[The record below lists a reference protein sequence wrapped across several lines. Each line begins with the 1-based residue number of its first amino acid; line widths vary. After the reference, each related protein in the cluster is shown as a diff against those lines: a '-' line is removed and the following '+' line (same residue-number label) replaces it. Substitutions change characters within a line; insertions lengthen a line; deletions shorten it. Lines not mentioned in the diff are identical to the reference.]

1 MSLLLSESVS
11 YSPFGDHPVCYED
24 TTGRAR
30 APHGAEPNEEDTVMP
45 SNPTI
50 AECPNTALI
59 ILDPEAQTRL
69 EPLQV
74 TIDEAA
80 RLLAY
85 DSRTIR
91 RLITRGEISA
101 VGEGRMRRVPVQSLR
116 DYLQRHIIT

>member
-1 MSLLLSESVS
+1 MQSK
-11 YSPFGDHPVCYED
+11 P
-24 TTGRAR
+24 
-30 APHGAEPNEEDTVMP
+30 M
-45 SNPTI
+45 I
-50 AECPNTALI
+50 AAQPNTALI
-59 ILDPEAQTRL
+59 ILDPDAQTRL

>member
-1 MSLLLSESVS
+1 
-11 YSPFGDHPVCYED
+11 
-24 TTGRAR
+24 
-30 APHGAEPNEEDTVMP
+30 MP
-45 SNPTI
+45 PNPTI
-50 AECPNTALI
+50 PERPQTALI
-59 ILDPEAQTRL
+59 ILDPDAQTRL

>member
-1 MSLLLSESVS
+1 MSLLLSESLS
-11 YSPFGDHPVCYED
+11 YSPFGDLPICYED

-30 APHGAEPNEEDTVMP
+30 TPPGTEQNKENIVMP
-45 SNPTI
+45 SKPMI
-50 AECPNTALI
+50 AAQPNTALI

-74 TIDEAA
+74 TIEEAA
-80 RLLAY
+80 RLMGY

-101 VGEGRMRRVPVQSLR
+101 VGEGRMRRVPIQSLR
-116 DYLQRHIIT
+116 DYIQRHIIT

>member
-1 MSLLLSESVS
+1 
-11 YSPFGDHPVCYED
+11 
-24 TTGRAR
+24 
-30 APHGAEPNEEDTVMP
+30 MP
-45 SNPTI
+45 PNPTI
-50 AECPNTALI
+50 PERPQTALI

-116 DYLQRHIIT
+116 DYLQRHIIS

>member
-1 MSLLLSESVS
+1 MPLN
-11 YSPFGDHPVCYED
+11 PMIA
-24 TTGRAR
+24 AR
-30 APHGAEPNEEDTVMP
+30 PE
-45 SNPTI
+45 
-50 AECPNTALI
+50 TALM
-59 ILDPEAQTRL
+59 ILDPEAQARL

-91 RLITRGEISA
+91 RLITRGEIDV

-116 DYLQRHIIT
+116 DYLKRHLIK